1 MENNQKTKKNY
12 CVLASRKNMSNED
25 WLKLRKGYLNISEI
39 SAALNLNPFKTAMAL
54 WASKTGVY
62 DEPYTDNRFCEWGR
76 IMEPVLLDYY
86 AKKFDCEIKTVPY
99 ILQSVEYRFICG
111 NIDAVAIFPDGSKKI
126 IEVKTTSSI
135 NEAEWKDGGCPIYY
149 YIQIMLYEWM
159 TGVHDGQLICLIGG
173 NDFRVVNVPYNQ
185 AVVDSLLAQ
194 CEIFWNRVANN
205 IPLPPVDKDNSLLS
219 KLYPTSKESVVQL
232 ESEFAEKLQQ
242 LDELKQ
248 KESEIKAAKSVIEA
262 EIKQAM
268 ADNEMAVIG
277 EWKVTW
283 KSSSRSA
290 FSADEAKQY
299 LTQEQIDACT
309 HTSSVRTM
317 RISKN
322 KKKSAAKK

>member
-25 WLKLRKGYLNISEI
+25 WLQLRKGFLNISEV
-39 SAALNLNPFKTAMAL
+39 SAALNLNPFKSAMAL

-62 DEPYTDNRFCEWGR
+62 DEPYADNRFMEWGR

-86 AKKFDCEIKTVPY
+86 AQKYNCQIKTVPY
-99 ILQSVEYRFICG
+99 ILQSVEYRYICG
-111 NIDAVAIFPDGSKKI
+111 NIDAVALFPDGKKKI

-135 NEAEWKDGGCPIYY
+135 NESAWKDGGCPIYY
-149 YIQIMLYEWM
+149 YIQIMLYEWL
-159 TGVHDGQLICLIGG
+159 TGVNDGQLICLIGG
-173 NDFRVVNVPYNQ
+173 NDFRVVDIPYNQ
-185 AVVDSLLAQ
+185 AIVDSLLAQ
-194 CEIFWNRVANN
+194 CESFWNKVANN
-205 IPLPPVDKDNSLLS
+205 IPLKPVDKDNSLLS

-242 LDELKQ
+242 LDELKA
-248 KESEIKAAKSVIEA
+248 KEAEIKAAKNVIEA

-268 ADNEMAVIG
+268 TDNEMAVVG
-277 EWKVTW
+277 DWKVTW

-290 FSADEAKQY
+290 FSGEDAKQY

-309 HTSSVRTM
+309 RTSTVRTM

>member
-1 MENNQKTKKNY
+1 MDINQKPNKNY
-12 CVLASRKNMSNED
+12 CVLASRKNMSHED
-25 WLKLRKGYLNISEI
+25 WLQLRKGYLNISEV
-39 SAALNLNPFKTAMAL
+39 SAALNLNPFKTAMSL

-62 DEPYTDNRFCEWGR
+62 DEPYTDNRYMEWGR

-86 AKKFDCEIKTVPY
+86 AQKYNCQIKTVPY
-99 ILQSVEYRFICG
+99 ILQSVEYRYICG
-111 NIDAVAIFPDGSKKI
+111 NIDAVALYPDGSKKI

-135 NEAEWKDGGCPIYY
+135 NENEWKDGGCPIYY
-149 YIQIMLYEWM
+149 YIQIMLYEWL

-173 NDFRVVNVPYNQ
+173 NDFRVVDVPYNQ

-219 KLYPTSKESVVQL
+219 KIYPTSNENVVQL
-232 ESEFAEKLQQ
+232 EAEFAEKLQQ

-248 KESEIKAAKSVIEA
+248 KESEIKAAKNVIEA

-268 ADNEMAVIG
+268 AENEMGIVG
-277 EWKVTW
+277 DWKVTW
-283 KSSSRSA
+283 KTSSRSS

-299 LTQEQIDACT
+299 LTPEQIEACT
-309 HTSSVRTM
+309 HNSTVRTM

-322 KKKSAAKK
+322 KKKAAAKK